1 MKLPKKQA
9 AVVRAALEEWRASG
23 LLDEET
29 GKRLLDDLTPLPFD
43 WYRLGRYALWSALT
57 CILIGVAALLGDE
70 LFLEL
75 ISRLFVMTELGRSLF
90 LILAAA
96 GLFFWGVRRRR
107 RAPQKR
113 LTNEGL
119 FFLGVL
125 AIAGSLAAWLY
136 AYGGEGIGFLNI
148 SSLFLLA
155 AVIYGALGLLLDSRL
170 IWVFALF
177 AFGSWLGAETGY
189 RSGWGAYYLGMNYPM
204 RFVLLG
210 LLLCGL
216 SVLFKRNDLWSRLAA
231 FERSTLSVGLLYLFI
246 SLWILSIFG
255 DYGDMTSWYQ
265 ARHMELFHWSLLFG
279 AAACAA
285 IWLGVKDDDAMLR
298 GYGLVFLGLNLY
310 TRFFE
315 WFWDSLNKGLF
326 FIIVGLS
333 LFALACA
340 EKLLLTKLVYGTMGA
355 FMPEPVQLASG
366 YLHSAVTILFLL
378 LVARDALLLLTWPFR
393 RSTGRQRKIFYGH
406 KEKKPASGFWAFTLV
421 LLALALSGYGMREAL
436 RVPPVREV
444 RMQVPGLPDALNG
457 FRIAQLSD
465 LHIGPTFGKA
475 WLTDVVARTDSLN
488 PDLIVITGD
497 VVDGS
502 PSRLEEDVAPL
513 ADLKAK
519 YGVIFAPGNHEY
531 YSGIQQWLPVFQ
543 RLGMHVLMNE
553 NTQIRVN
560 GTPLAIAGVTD
571 TAALNWGLEGPDP
584 EKALSGLSKDITKLM
599 LSHRPSLAPESAK
612 AGASLQLS
620 GHTHGGLILP
630 VTPLIAAFN
639 GGYVSGPY
647 TVDGMPLY
655 VSSGSGLWGGIPL
668 RLFVPSEITLITLTG
683 TGFDT
688 N

>member
-119 FFLGVL
+119 FFLG
-125 AIAGSLAAWLY
+125 
-136 AYGGEGIGFLNI
+136 
-148 SSLFLLA
+148 
-155 AVIYGALGLLLDSRL
+155 
-170 IWVFALF
+170 
-177 AFGSWLGAETGY
+177 
-189 RSGWGAYYLGMNYPM
+189 
-204 RFVLLG
+204 

-310 TRFFE
+310 TRLFY
-315 WFWDSLNKGLF
+315 WYWDSLNKGLF

-333 LFALACA
+333 LWGLGAHA
-340 EKLLLTKLVYGTMGA
+340 ERLWNLG
-355 FMPEPVQLASG
+355 
-366 YLHSAVTILFLL
+366 
-378 LVARDALLLLTWPFR
+378 
-393 RSTGRQRKIFYGH
+393 
-406 KEKKPASGFWAFTLV
+406 KKPS
-421 LLALALSGYGMREAL
+421 SS
-436 RVPPVREV
+436 PK
-444 RMQVPGLPDALNG
+444 DA
-457 FRIAQLSD
+457 
-465 LHIGPTFGKA
+465 
-475 WLTDVVARTDSLN
+475 
-488 PDLIVITGD
+488 
-497 VVDGS
+497 
-502 PSRLEEDVAPL
+502 
-513 ADLKAK
+513 
-519 YGVIFAPGNHEY
+519 
-531 YSGIQQWLPVFQ
+531 
-543 RLGMHVLMNE
+543 
-553 NTQIRVN
+553 
-560 GTPLAIAGVTD
+560 
-571 TAALNWGLEGPDP
+571 
-584 EKALSGLSKDITKLM
+584 
-599 LSHRPSLAPESAK
+599 
-612 AGASLQLS
+612 
-620 GHTHGGLILP
+620 
-630 VTPLIAAFN
+630 
-639 GGYVSGPY
+639 
-647 TVDGMPLY
+647 
-655 VSSGSGLWGGIPL
+655 
-668 RLFVPSEITLITLTG
+668 
-683 TGFDT
+683 
-688 N
+688 

>member
-96 GLFFWGVRRRR
+96 GLFFWGVRRRG

-125 AIAGSLAAWLY
+125 AIA
-136 AYGGEGIGFLNI
+136 
-148 SSLFLLA
+148 
-155 AVIYGALGLLLDSRL
+155 GALGLLLDSRL

-333 LFALACA
+333 LWGLGAHA
-340 EKLLLTKLVYGTMGA
+340 ERLWNLG
-355 FMPEPVQLASG
+355 
-366 YLHSAVTILFLL
+366 
-378 LVARDALLLLTWPFR
+378 
-393 RSTGRQRKIFYGH
+393 
-406 KEKKPASGFWAFTLV
+406 KKPS
-421 LLALALSGYGMREAL
+421 SS
-436 RVPPVREV
+436 PK
-444 RMQVPGLPDALNG
+444 DA
-457 FRIAQLSD
+457 
-465 LHIGPTFGKA
+465 
-475 WLTDVVARTDSLN
+475 
-488 PDLIVITGD
+488 
-497 VVDGS
+497 
-502 PSRLEEDVAPL
+502 
-513 ADLKAK
+513 
-519 YGVIFAPGNHEY
+519 
-531 YSGIQQWLPVFQ
+531 
-543 RLGMHVLMNE
+543 
-553 NTQIRVN
+553 
-560 GTPLAIAGVTD
+560 
-571 TAALNWGLEGPDP
+571 
-584 EKALSGLSKDITKLM
+584 
-599 LSHRPSLAPESAK
+599 
-612 AGASLQLS
+612 
-620 GHTHGGLILP
+620 
-630 VTPLIAAFN
+630 
-639 GGYVSGPY
+639 
-647 TVDGMPLY
+647 
-655 VSSGSGLWGGIPL
+655 
-668 RLFVPSEITLITLTG
+668 
-683 TGFDT
+683 
-688 N
+688 

>member
-96 GLFFWGVRRRR
+96 G
-107 RAPQKR
+107 
-113 LTNEGL
+113 
-119 FFLGVL
+119 
-125 AIAGSLAAWLY
+125 
-136 AYGGEGIGFLNI
+136 
-148 SSLFLLA
+148 LFLLA

-333 LFALACA
+333 LWGLGAHA
-340 EKLLLTKLVYGTMGA
+340 ERLWNLG
-355 FMPEPVQLASG
+355 
-366 YLHSAVTILFLL
+366 
-378 LVARDALLLLTWPFR
+378 
-393 RSTGRQRKIFYGH
+393 
-406 KEKKPASGFWAFTLV
+406 KKPS
-421 LLALALSGYGMREAL
+421 SS
-436 RVPPVREV
+436 PK
-444 RMQVPGLPDALNG
+444 DA
-457 FRIAQLSD
+457 
-465 LHIGPTFGKA
+465 
-475 WLTDVVARTDSLN
+475 
-488 PDLIVITGD
+488 
-497 VVDGS
+497 
-502 PSRLEEDVAPL
+502 
-513 ADLKAK
+513 
-519 YGVIFAPGNHEY
+519 
-531 YSGIQQWLPVFQ
+531 
-543 RLGMHVLMNE
+543 
-553 NTQIRVN
+553 
-560 GTPLAIAGVTD
+560 
-571 TAALNWGLEGPDP
+571 
-584 EKALSGLSKDITKLM
+584 
-599 LSHRPSLAPESAK
+599 
-612 AGASLQLS
+612 
-620 GHTHGGLILP
+620 
-630 VTPLIAAFN
+630 
-639 GGYVSGPY
+639 
-647 TVDGMPLY
+647 
-655 VSSGSGLWGGIPL
+655 
-668 RLFVPSEITLITLTG
+668 
-683 TGFDT
+683 
-688 N
+688 